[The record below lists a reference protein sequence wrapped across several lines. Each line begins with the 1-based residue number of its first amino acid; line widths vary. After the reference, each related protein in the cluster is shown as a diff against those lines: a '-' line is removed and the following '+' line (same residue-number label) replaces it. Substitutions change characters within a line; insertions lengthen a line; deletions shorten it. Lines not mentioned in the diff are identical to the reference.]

1 VSPLALVLLVP
12 LALAALAWAQRIY
25 PTRALAAWAIVP
37 ALASLALVLGG
48 QLASWLVALD
58 IVFLAA
64 VFADVATLPSRRS
77 FSCAREIGRI
87 ASLRM
92 SHPVTLTVSNRSAR
106 TLEVSVRDDVP
117 EGCSG
122 APGEFVLR
130 LPPRSRSIAKY
141 ELRPGRRGAFRL
153 ENVYLRVAS
162 RMKLWQ
168 RYLTFSEAHDLHV
181 YPDMRQ
187 LREYAL
193 LARSNRL
200 SLLGVRRTRR
210 IGQDNE
216 FERLRDYTLD
226 DNYKHIEW
234 RSTARRGKLTVKDF
248 QANQSQRVIFL
259 VDCGRMMT
267 ATSQNLSLL
276 DHALNAALMLS
287 YVALRRGDAVG
298 MLCFADGIERYV
310 PPRSGMKQMNR
321 LLHGSFDRF
330 ARMVESRYDDAFVYL
345 RTHCPKRSLV
355 VLLTNV
361 VDEVNAN
368 QVSQYLTSLVRRHL
382 PLAVL
387 LRDRTVFDAAYA
399 EPLGDDAL
407 YRAAAANE
415 IVAWRAGVIADLE
428 MAGVLSLDVFPDQL
442 TVPLVNRYL
451 EIKAR
456 HLL

>member
-1 VSPLALVLLVP
+1 VSPLALVLLIP
-12 LALAALAWAQRIY
+12 LALAALAWSFQIY
-25 PTRALAAWAIVP
+25 PTRALAGWAIVP
-37 ALASLALVLGG
+37 ALASLVLVLGG
-48 QLASWLVALD
+48 QAASWLVALD
-58 IVFLAA
+58 VVLLAA
-64 VFADVATLPSRRS
+64 VVADAATLPSRKS

-92 SHPVTLTVSNRSAR
+92 PHPVTLTVSNRSVR

-122 APGEFVLR
+122 VPGEFALR

-162 RMKLWQ
+162 RMKLWR

-267 ATSQNLSLL
+267 ATYENLSLL

-287 YVALRRGDAVG
+287 YVALRRGDSVG

-310 PPRSGMKQMNR
+310 PPRGGMKQMNR

-387 LRDRTVFDAAYA
+387 LRDRAVFGAAYA